1 MPQQPS
7 LSPSFSLRV
16 FPRLSPFLA
25 PLLSPVIAALAT
37 ACLLLAVG
45 SSTAHAELPA
55 ELARSANAAGIPES
69 AITVW
74 IAPAQGGTASLQH
87 NAIQPFN
94 PASLIKL
101 LTTQAGLEMLGPN
114 WRWQTTARLGA
125 PLQDGVLR
133 GPLHV
138 IASGDPTLTWDRLG
152 AWLRDW
158 RARGLRDIR
167 GDIVIDAGRFTAPPR
182 PSTLADDDGAQRAY
196 NAQPSALLA
205 NFNALSVRLAP
216 AANGIDAVSLV
227 PSANLRIVNRLR
239 AVPGPCPDWRG
250 RMDTPL
256 TADSRGLQLVLDGQM
271 PASCGERILNLAVP
285 EGLQWPEGIVRQ
297 LWQEM
302 GGNWQGR
309 LREGPAPLD
318 AAVFSAWDS
327 PPLAEAVRDIN
338 KFSNNVMARALYLSL
353 GGGNTTDAGTT
364 LRTWL
369 KAQGMDFPE
378 LVLENGAGLSR
389 QERISAAHLG
399 ALLQHAFGSPRMPEL
414 MASLPVAGLDGTA
427 RRRFDGR
434 PDSGRAYLKSGSLR
448 DVAGLA
454 GYVLDD
460 SGRWQALV
468 VIINQPNV
476 GNVDALLQLAVRTAA
491 ARRP

>member
-1 MPQQPS
+1 MPHPAHLSFPPS
-7 LSPSFSLRV
+7 HLR
-16 FPRLSPFLA
+16 PRHALRT
-25 PLLSPVIAALAT
+25 AALLFIT
-37 ACLLLAVG
+37 G
-45 SSTAHAELPA
+45 STIAHAELPA

-69 AITVW
+69 AVTLW
-74 IAPAQGGTASLQH
+74 IAPAQGGTPSLQH
-87 NAIQPFN
+87 NATQAFN

-138 IASGDPTLTWDRLG
+138 IASGDPSLTWDRLG

-158 RARGLRDIR
+158 RVRGLRDIR
-167 GDIVIDAGRFTAPPR
+167 GDIVIDNGRFTPPPR
-182 PSTLADDDGAQRAY
+182 PSSLADDDGAHRAY
-196 NAQPSALLA
+196 NAHPSALLA
-205 NFNALSVRLAP
+205 NFNALSVRLTPSAS
-216 AANGIDAVSLV
+216 ANAGTIDAVSLV

-250 RMDTPL
+250 RMNTPL
-256 TADSRGLQLVLDGQM
+256 IADTRGLQLVLDGQM

-285 EGLQWPEGIVRQ
+285 EGLQWSEGIIRQ

-302 GGNWQGR
+302 GGSWQGR

-318 AAVFSAWDS
+318 GAVFSSWDS
-327 PPLAEAVRDIN
+327 PPLAEVVRDIN
-338 KFSNNVMARALYLSL
+338 KFSNNVMARALFLTL
-353 GGGNTTDAGTT
+353 GGGNTTDADTT
-364 LRTWL
+364 VRTWL

-389 QERISAAHLG
+389 QERISGAHLG

-476 GNVDALLQLAVRTAA
+476 GNVDAFLQLAVRTAA
-491 ARRP
+491 TRRP